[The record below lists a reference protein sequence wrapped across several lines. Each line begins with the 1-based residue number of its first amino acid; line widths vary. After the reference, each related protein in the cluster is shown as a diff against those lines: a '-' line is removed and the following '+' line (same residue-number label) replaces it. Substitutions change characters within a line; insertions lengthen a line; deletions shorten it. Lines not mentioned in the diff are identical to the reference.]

1 MRIRTTALL
10 VAVAMRRVRA
20 QIALRWKRRGNL
32 ASFFV
37 AFLGA
42 FGASRGSFFLKK
54 KIRKGIDGR
63 GGVSCKKGIDN
74 RVGKV
79 V

>member
-1 MRIRTTALL
+1 MRD
-10 VAVAMRRVRA
+10 RRDREAGGNPCLFFRCFFGGV
-20 QIALRWKRRGNL
+20 RRG
-32 ASFFV
+32 A
-37 AFLGA
+37 GK
-42 FGASRGSFFLKK
+42 FFLEE